1 MIWTALRNWQKQP
14 SDGIVPHATARNLR
28 QFEHSEEV
36 SSMPELVNGFEASIK
51 ELKAAK
57 VGPAG
62 IDIAYHRLG
71 EPDAPAVADDVMRR
85 SRRA

>member
-1 MIWTALRNWQKQP
+1 
-14 SDGIVPHATARNLR
+14 
-28 QFEHSEEV
+28 
-36 SSMPELVNGFEASIK
+36 MPELVNGFEASIK

>member
-1 MIWTALRNWQKQP
+1 
-14 SDGIVPHATARNLR
+14 
-28 QFEHSEEV
+28 
-36 SSMPELVNGFEASIK
+36 MPEPVNRFDASIK

-71 EPDAPAVADDVMRR
+71 QPDAPAAAEECDAPFATGVMPTGVWR
-85 SRRA
+85 